1 MSNHPP
7 IMNVIV
13 ADDDMDDQ
21 MLMKKAFQK
30 STKNVNFFFVE
41 NGLELMDYLE
51 REGKYHDHKK
61 YPEPNLI
68 LLDLNMPKKDGREIL
83 TELKY
88 SNEFCMIPVV
98 VFTTSES
105 YDDLIFS
112 YTKGSSSYIV
122 KPTSFD
128 DLIKVS
134 SALENYWHKTV
145 SLPR

>member
-1 MSNHPP
+1 MTNHAP

-30 STKNVNFFFVE
+30 GTKNVNFIFVE

-51 REGKYHDHKK
+51 REGKYHDPKK
-61 YPEPNLI
+61 YPEPDLI
-68 LLDLNMPKKDGREIL
+68 LLDLNMPKKDGREVL
-83 TELKY
+83 TELKK
-88 SNEFCMIPVV
+88 SHEFCRIPIV

-105 YDDLIFS
+105 HDDLMFS
-112 YTKGSSSYIV
+112 YTRGGSSYIV

-128 DLIKVS
+128 DLIKVGTE
-134 SALENYWHKTV
+134 LENYWHKTV